1 MDGQKVRNMEEF
13 AALSGISRPTLS
25 KYFHD
30 PDSVR
35 ASTREKIEVA
45 LAEHDYR
52 PNIFAI
58 NQNRRT
64 TNNIGIVVPFLADPF
79 FGEIARNLEQRC
91 IAAGFAP
98 MLFSAHGDP
107 KLECEILDSLRQ
119 QKPAGVLLAPLGRAS
134 DRKHVEKF
142 VADVPTV
149 LFDNNLPD
157 MGSSF
162 VGMDNTQ
169 SMRMLVEYLCATG
182 SAPNFFE
189 MRVAVN
195 PNVNRRRNAYIA
207 AMEALGHTPEIIR
220 VDGDGWEFEEIGRQG
235 GLTAFATGRFT
246 SDTILCSNDRLA
258 IGLLSA
264 AFISDLKVGQG
275 PDAALRIAGHD
286 DHPFSRFTC
295 PSLTT
300 VAQDYASMSDKSLEI
315 LMQMIDSEHQAQSQE
330 DFLFDGI
337 LTKRASA

>member
-1 MDGQKVRNMEEF
+1 MDGHKVKNMEEF
-13 AALSGISRPTLS
+13 ARLSGISRPTLS

-30 PDSVR
+30 PESVR
-35 ASTREKIEVA
+35 DSTRSKIEMA
-45 LAEHDYR
+45 LSEHDYR

-79 FGEIARNLEQRC
+79 FAEIARNLEQRC
-91 IAAGFAP
+91 IAAGYAP
-98 MLFSAHGDP
+98 MLFSAHGNPD
-107 KLECEILDSLRQ
+107 LEKEILDSLRQ

-134 DRKHVEKF
+134 DRKHMEKF
-142 VADVPTV
+142 VSDVPTV

-157 MGSSF
+157 MGASF
-162 VGMDNTQ
+162 VGMDNSQ
-169 SMRMLVEYLCATG
+169 SMRMLVDYLCTTG

-195 PNVNRRRNAYIA
+195 PNVNRRRNAYIS
-207 AMEALGHTPEIIR
+207 AMEALGHTPDIIR

-235 GLTAFATGRFT
+235 GLTAFATGRFS

-264 AFISDLKVGQG
+264 AFISDLKVGLE
-275 PDAALRIAGHD
+275 PEAALRVAGHD

-295 PSLTT
+295 PALTT
-300 VAQDYASMSDKSLEI
+300 VSQDYSQMSDQCLTI
-315 LMQMIDSEHQAQSQE
+315 LMQMIDSDHIGQSQ
-330 DFLFDGI
+330 DAYLFDGL
-337 LTKRASA
+337 LTRRASA

>member
-1 MDGQKVRNMEEF
+1 MDGNKVRNMEEF

-35 ASTREKIEVA
+35 TSTRDKIEKA
-45 LAEHDYR
+45 LSEYDYR
-52 PNIFAI
+52 PNIFAM

-79 FGEIARNLEQRC
+79 FAEIARNLEQRC
-91 IAAGFAP
+91 IAAGYSP
-98 MLFSAHGDP
+98 MLFSSHGDP
-107 KLECEILDSLRQ
+107 ALEVEILDSLRS
-119 QKPAGVLLAPLGRAS
+119 QKPAGVLIAPLGRAS
-134 DRKHVEKF
+134 DRGQIERF
-142 VADVPTV
+142 AGEVPTV
-149 LFDNNLPD
+149 LFDNKLPE
-157 MGSSF
+157 MESAF
-162 VGMDNTQ
+162 VGMDNGQ
-169 SMRMLVEYLCATG
+169 SMRKLVEYLCETG

-195 PNVNRRRNAYIA
+195 PNVNRRRNAYVA
-207 AMEALGHTPEIIR
+207 AMEALGHTPEIVKI
-220 VDGDGWEFEEIGRQG
+220 DGDGWEFEEIGLQG

-264 AFISDLKVGQG
+264 AYRSNMRVGRG
-275 PDAALRIAGHD
+275 KTDHFRIAGHD

-295 PSLTT
+295 PALTT
-300 VAQDYASMSDKSLEI
+300 VSQDYASISDKSLEI
-315 LMQMIDSEHQAQSQE
+315 LCELMDSEAPKDTGS
-330 DFLFDGI
+330 DYLFDGI
-337 LTKRASA
+337 LITRASA